1 MLFFV
6 RRSPGRSVP
15 AAYFEP
21 LTDSE
26 GEETFSN
33 FVDFSSIKPELPVE
47 QIGASVAR
55 HEIVTIDNSDSEVT
69 DDGKSGQ
76 ILDELVNNEMLYDI
90 TMRGLNHLAL
100 SSGNRNLPRVVEDLC
115 HRLQKVVELFSF
127 VNTCITTCNLL
138 WSNMRRRHQRLF
150 HKLEQLRQTTEL
162 ESARVKSDPAIN
174 KQHQ

>member
-1 MLFFV
+1 MSESGETKDDAKADDAQLPKK

-33 FVDFSSIKPELPVE
+33 FVDFSGSKPEEPVDG
-47 QIGASVAR
+47 QIGANVAR

-115 HRLQKVVELFSF
+115 NRLQKVV
-127 VNTCITTCNLL
+127 V
-138 WSNMRRRHQRLF
+138 
-150 HKLEQLRQTTEL
+150 LRFFAST
-162 ESARVKSDPAIN
+162 
-174 KQHQ
+174 